1 MTEEI
6 KMTDMEK
13 TIPTLSNGY
22 SLGTPEQA
30 KKICDIW
37 GVDYE
42 PLALEVVMKLEK
54 NFWKG
59 MNQLRKDAIGEL
71 GVPSLLLGHYIYIS
85 LATEEMLKKTKP
97 IRSLFS
103 TFYINGKGS
112 WSRKVGQEL
121 EYMILNI
128 DEIKKQKLKELK
140 NLKISRFLYDYTW
153 LRPDFY
159 HIREMYE
166 LIWWQNHIGYD
177 NEDRD
182 VAYLELNPYLEA
194 WDRRDGAKDFWSGK
208 YNDKTNMD
216 YLREIYSPKYTDDT
230 GKLIFQPRDIV
241 SEKIYNSVS
250 HDDEKYDMTID
261 SVFDI
266 D

>member
-42 PLALEVVMKLEK
+42 PFALEVVIKLEK

-85 LATEEMLKKTKP
+85 LATKEMLKKTKP
-97 IRSLFS
+97 VGSLFS

-128 DEIKKQKLKELK
+128 DEIKKAFKLLK
-140 NLKISRFLYDYTW
+140 NHNIECVLLVRNADQLGVARNTYFNQLVKSYKTEVHNKVDNPPENAKFFSAKYIVEAGKEYLSYAHWKKGLDKSNKVLDNDDYW
-153 LRPDFY
+153 KESEHFY
-159 HIREMYE
+159 IYE
-166 LIWWQNHIGYD
+166 QN
-177 NEDRD
+177 
-182 VAYLELNPYLEA
+182 
-194 WDRRDGAKDFWSGK
+194 
-208 YNDKTNMD
+208 
-216 YLREIYSPKYTDDT
+216 
-230 GKLIFQPRDIV
+230 
-241 SEKIYNSVS
+241 
-250 HDDEKYDMTID
+250 
-261 SVFDI
+261 
-266 D
+266 